1 MITPASETAEFI
13 DPEGVGGKIDCYRIV
28 SSLGEGGFGEVFEAE
43 QEEPIQRRVALKL
56 IIPGMNTREVI
67 ARFGAERQALAMME
81 HPNIA
86 RVFDAG
92 ATASGRPYFVMEL
105 VAGAAITDYFREQ
118 RLTLPERLA
127 LFEQLCHAV
136 QHAHTK
142 GVIHRDLKPS
152 NVLVSK
158 TSLKVID
165 FGLAK
170 AISGR
175 LTAQSLHTEQHRL
188 LGTPMYMSPE
198 QARGSAD
205 IDTRTD
211 VYSLGAILYEILTG
225 TAPFALAMPKDATES
240 EVQRTICEIEP
251 ERPSARL
258 TSSQETLA
266 SAAHDCRIDA
276 KQLRATV
283 RGELDWIVMKALDA
297 ERARRYETVDNL
309 AADVRRYLDGH
320 AIAAAPPSRRYRV
333 GKFIRRHSLSVVAS
347 LAVAASLV
355 LGAAGFAW
363 QASIA
368 KNRAAEL
375 EQVAN
380 FQAAM
385 LEQID
390 PALLGNEL
398 TKNVQES
405 LAKNL
410 ADRNVSADELAQR
423 TAQFQSLWQSV
434 NATDSAREL
443 ISKAILE
450 PGVRAIDKQFGG
462 QPLVQARLRLTL
474 AERYLELGLFDRAL
488 PLAEKALEVRQALLG
503 NANIETLRAQTT
515 LCNLIASQGKLKE
528 AESHCKIALEI
539 LQNSS
544 GATDLDRVD
553 SLTNAAG
560 REYQV
565 GNVTEALP
573 LASKALDMSRRA
585 LGDDTATTI
594 GAINLLGSIHHAVG
608 DLGKAEPLF
617 REALERSS
625 RVLGPEHSGTLMAYN
640 NLGTLL
646 DAQGKSAEAE
656 DVYQKSLVLHRK
668 TRGEDNPDTLYAINN
683 LAQVLYSQGKLADAE
698 KYWRFALEKRR
709 QLLGENHPETAMS
722 IGDMAAL
729 LLAKED
735 YPGALALAVEAHTK
749 YIVVLGGEHP
759 LVVNAKAKMSAALR
773 LLGRLDEANVYA
785 SAAVALSIRI
795 FDPMHPAVLLSKA
808 ELAAVRVAQHRY
820 QEAVQLLAEIADPG
834 REAFAGAKNYRT
846 AMVLQLLGEAQLGL
860 GQFALAETNL
870 KEAHEI
876 LTLTPAPA
884 PRNLREC
891 SRSLVKLY
899 TDWNKTEPNQKY
911 SALIA
916 QWQAKV
922 DALENR

>member
-118 RLTLPERLA
+118 RLTLPDRLA

-152 NVLVSK
+152 NVLVNK

-175 LTAQSLHTEQHRL
+175 LTAQSLTAQHRL

-225 TAPFALAMPKDATES
+225 TAPFAFAIPKDATES
-240 EVQRTICEIEP
+240 EVQRTICEVEP

-276 KQLRATV
+276 KQLRAAV

-297 ERARRYETVDNL
+297 EPARRYETVDNL

-320 AIAAAPPSRRYRV
+320 AIAAVPPSRRYRM
-333 GKFIRRHSLSVVAS
+333 GKFIRRHKLSVLAS
-347 LAVAASLV
+347 LAVAASLL
-355 LGAAGFAW
+355 LGAVGFAW
-363 QASIA
+363 QANIA
-368 KNRAAEL
+368 NNRAAEL
-375 EQVAN
+375 EQVSN

-390 PALLGNEL
+390 PSLLGNEL

-410 ADRNVSADELAQR
+410 AARNVGSDELAQKA
-423 TAQFQSLWQSV
+423 AQFQSLWQSV
-434 NATDSAREL
+434 NATDTAREL

-450 PGVRAIDKQFGG
+450 PGVRAIDKQFGR
-462 QPLVQARLRLTL
+462 QPLVQATLRQTL
-474 AERYLELGLFDRAL
+474 AERFLELGLFDRAL
-488 PLAEKALEVRQALLG
+488 PLAENVLAVRQALLG
-503 NANIETLRAQTT
+503 SAHIETLRAHII
-515 LCNLIASQGKLKE
+515 LCDLIGSQGMLRE
-528 AESHCKIALEI
+528 AAPHCKIAL
-539 LQNSS
+539 
-544 GATDLDRVD
+544 DLTPYAPGVKDIDIVTALNT
-553 SLTNAAG
+553 SAG
-560 REYQV
+560 LEYQL
-565 GNVTEALP
+565 GNAKQALP
-573 LASKALDMSRRA
+573 LAIKSLDLSRLA
-585 LGDDTATTI
+585 FGNDTSTTI
-594 GAINLLGSIHHAVG
+594 AAINLLGAIHYSMG

-617 REALERSS
+617 REGLERSI
-625 RVLGPEHSGTLMAYN
+625 RILGSEHSATLVAYN
-640 NLGTLL
+640 SLGTLL
-646 DAQGKSAEAE
+646 DGQGKLVEAE
-656 DVYQKSLVLHRK
+656 DVYQKSLLLHRK
-668 TRGEDNPDTLYAINN
+668 TRGEDNPDTLYATRN
-683 LAQVLYSQGKLADAE
+683 LAQVLNRQGKLADAE
-698 KYWRFALEKRR
+698 KYWRFVLEKRR
-709 QLLGENHPETAMS
+709 QLLGENHPETITS
-722 IGDMAAL
+722 ISDMASL
-729 LLAKED
+729 LIAKEE
-735 YPGALALAVEAHTK
+735 YTGALAFAVEANAK
-749 YIVVLGGEHP
+749 FIAVLGKEHP
-759 LVVNAKAKMSAALR
+759 NVINTKAKLSTVLR
-773 LLGRLDEANVYA
+773 LLGRLDEANGYA
-785 SAAVALSIRI
+785 SEAVALSIRI
-795 FDPMHPAVLLSKA
+795 FDPTHPAVLMAKA
-808 ELAAVRVAQHRY
+808 ELGAVLVAQHRN
-820 QEAVQLLAEIADPG
+820 QEAVQLLSEISTRG
-834 REAFAGAKNYRT
+834 RDAFALLN
-846 AMVLQLLGEAQLGL
+846 VLGQANLELR
-860 GQFALAETNL
+860 QFALAETDL
-870 KEAHEI
+870 KEAYEI
-876 LTLTPAPA
+876 LMLTHPPAS
-884 PRNLREC
+884 RNLREC
-891 SRSLVKLY
+891 SQLLFKLY
-899 TDWNKTEPNQKY
+899 TDWNKAEPNQKHV
-911 SALIA
+911 ALAA
-916 QWQAKV
+916 QWQAKL
-922 DALENR
+922 DALEKR